1 MENLSNMCI
10 CLHGSG
16 ARRPPYT
23 HYSWAR
29 ANISGKRFH
38 IAGLNNF
45 QELFDANN
53 MERAVMLT
61 ATLYEK
67 SDDCDEQK

>member
-23 HYSWAR
+23 HYLGTDLGTVLICGS
-29 ANISGKRFH
+29 
-38 IAGLNNF
+38 NNSHKSF
-45 QELFDANN
+45 
-53 MERAVMLT
+53 
-61 ATLYEK
+61 ATSVYLE
-67 SDDCDEQK
+67 SAFTVSS

>member
-23 HYSWAR
+23 HY
-29 ANISGKRFH
+29 
-38 IAGLNNF
+38 LNCLKITLKITLIYPKNSLNF
-45 QELFDANN
+45 A
-53 MERAVMLT
+53 LT
-61 ATLYEK
+61 KPEITSKLG
-67 SDDCDEQK
+67 